1 MQTFKLK
8 LWLHASRPKTLWA
21 AVSPVLIGT
30 AMAYSDGQLH
40 WPSALAALFGA
51 IFIQIGTNFANDYF
65 DYRKGADTTG
75 RIGPTRATQ
84 AGIIE
89 PETMQNAFIIVFGMA
104 MLVGL
109 YLVSRGGWVI
119 VLIGSVSIFLGII
132 YTATPYA
139 LAYTG
144 LADISVLVFFGPV
157 AVGGT
162 YYVQALSITPVVLIA
177 GLSPGLISTALL
189 TVNNLR
195 DIQQDRAAGRR
206 TLAVRFGD
214 TFAKM
219 EYLLAIVFACLIPV
233 ILHYLTRGN
242 FYVIFAT
249 LTFLLAIP
257 AIRTVFFYKEAI
269 VLNAV
274 LASTGKLLLIF
285 SLAFSIGWI
294 I

>member
-1 MQTFKLK
+1 
-8 LWLHASRPKTLWA
+8 
-21 AVSPVLIGT
+21 
-30 AMAYSDGQLH
+30 MAYSDSLLH
-40 WPSALAALFGA
+40 WPSALAALFA
-51 IFIQIGTNFANDYF
+51 AMFIQIGTNFANDYF
-65 DYRKGADTTG
+65 DYRKGADAAD

-84 AGIIE
+84 AGMIE
-89 PETMQNAFIIVFGMA
+89 PETMQNAFIVVFGVA
-104 MLVGL
+104 MLLGL

-119 VLIGSVSIFLGII
+119 VLIGSVSIFLGVV
-132 YTATPYA
+132 YTATRYA

-144 LADISVLVFFGPV
+144 LADLFVLIFFGPV

-162 YYVQALSITPVVLIA
+162 YYVQALTITPIVLIA

-195 DIQQDRAAGRR
+195 DIQQDKAAGRK
-206 TLAVRFGD
+206 TLAVRFGAM
-214 TFAKM
+214 FAKM

-233 ILHYLTRGN
+233 ILHYLTRSN
-242 FYVIFAT
+242 FYVVFAT
-249 LTFLLAIP
+249 LTFFLAIP
-257 AIRTVFFYKEAI
+257 AIRTVFFYQDAK

-274 LASTGKLLLIF
+274 LANTGKLLLIF